1 MYMKP
6 SEIQDER
13 RAQARLS
20 RRLASEDRYLARL
33 TKREELADRMIGELV
48 SGKLYVF
55 PVGGKYREGTRAE
68 LIAFLL
74 RNRYA

>member
-1 MYMKP
+1 MHMN
-6 SEIQDER
+6 SAEIKEER

-20 RRLASEDRYLARL
+20 RRLASEDRYLERL
-33 TKREELADRMIGELV
+33 SKREELADRMIGELV
-48 SGKLYVF
+48 SGKLYVY

-74 RNRYA
+74 RNGYA